1 MIKVNIAEI
10 EKLTDILVKAASSSD
25 EALSRL
31 RRVST
36 EMHDDLEL
44 PLYAQ
49 ADILLEAVS
58 MAIDA
63 LNRGNDTLQSLKNT
77 VLPIANVYRETEQKN
92 KNELSRMLT
101 SMESISVG
109 YNAAIT
115 SESIP
120 SIEHADAIVSQNK
133 VQQLVADSYEEMQ
146 VANIASLTKT
156 VSEEYEVKKIEDFVG
171 E

>member
-10 EKLTDILVKAASSSD
+10 EKITDILVKAASGSD

-31 RRVST
+31 RHVSA
-36 EMHDDLEL
+36 EMHNDLEL
-44 PLYAQ
+44 PLYTQ
-49 ADILLEAVS
+49 TDILLEAIS
-58 MAIDA
+58 TATEA

-101 SMESISVG
+101 TMESISVG

-115 SESIP
+115 SENIP
-120 SIEHADAIVSQNK
+120 SIEHTDAIVLQNK

-146 VANIASLTKT
+146 VTNIASLTKT
-156 VSEEYEVKKIEDFVG
+156 VSEEYEVKIVEDFVN